1 VLTRLSLPLV
11 RAALRLKSRP
21 QERLA
26 GLAATSFDPPLKVN
40 LLVLQATP
48 FCNIDCSYCYLPD
61 RDSLQR
67 MDPAV
72 MQAAIHSIA
81 DSGMLGDTLRV
92 VWHSGEPLVA
102 GHEFYR
108 RAFACIDQAIAGRC
122 VVQHSFQ
129 TNAMLIDRNWCDLFA
144 EHHARVGVSIDGPE
158 HIHDRHRRTR
168 DGKGT
173 HAKAM
178 RGVAC
183 LLERGLPFHAI
194 AVVTAASLE
203 YADEIFDFFR
213 AAGFQEVGFN
223 IDEREGVHRE
233 SSIGPR
239 EELQVERFLARM
251 LELSTLA
258 RGRPRIRELEEARQA
273 ILRGLPPV
281 KIGGR
286 AYPGNSQVV
295 PFDILSVDHAGN
307 FSTFSPELLGQPAR
321 EHGDF
326 VFGNVLTDPI
336 ASAFS
341 DPRFLAVYAQINAGV
356 ERCRRECDYFELC
369 GGGAPA
375 NKLYE
380 NGSFESAETS
390 YCRSVV
396 IAPIRIALA
405 DLERQFGQEQPQDP
419 FG

>member
-1 VLTRLSLPLV
+1 MLTRLKLPLV
-11 RAALRLKSRP
+11 RAALRLRSP
-21 QERLA
+21 SQARLA
-26 GLAATSFDPPLKVN
+26 ELGASSFDPPLKVS

-61 RDSLQR
+61 RDSPER
-67 MDPAV
+67 MDPAI
-72 MQAAIHSIA
+72 MQAAIHNIA

-92 VWHSGEPLVA
+92 VWHSGEPLAA

-129 TNAMLIDRNWCDLFA
+129 TNAMLIDRHWCDLFA
-144 EHHARVGVSIDGPE
+144 EHHARVGVSIDGPA
-158 HIHDRHRRTR
+158 HIHDRHRLTR

-194 AVVTAASLE
+194 AVVTAACLGH
-203 YADEIFDFFR
+203 ADEIFDFFR
-213 AAGFQEVGFN
+213 VGGFQEVGFN
-223 IDEREGVHRE
+223 IDEREGVHRN

-239 EELQVERFLARM
+239 EEPQVEQFLARM

-258 RGRPRIRELEEARQA
+258 GGRPRIRELEEARQV
-273 ILRGLPPV
+273 LLHGLPPV
-281 KIGGR
+281 RIGGR

-295 PFDILSVDHAGN
+295 PLDILAVDHAGN
-307 FSTFSPELLGQPAR
+307 FSTFSPELLGQPAH
-321 EHGDF
+321 EHGSF
-326 VFGNVLTDPI
+326 VFGNVLTDSI
-336 ASAFS
+336 ASVFS
-341 DPRFLAVYAQINAGV
+341 DPRFLAVYARISAGV

-380 NGSFESAETS
+380 NGSFESTETS

-396 IAPIRIALA
+396 IAPIRTALA
-405 DLERQFGQEQPQDP
+405 DLERQFGQEQGQDP
-419 FG
+419 

>member
-1 VLTRLSLPLV
+1 MV
-11 RAALRLKSRP
+11 RAALRLKSQP
-21 QERLA
+21 PTLGA
-26 GLAATSFDPPLKVN
+26 PLGASSFDPPLKVS

-61 RDSLQR
+61 RDSAQR

-72 MQAAIHSIA
+72 MQAAVHNIA
-81 DSGMLGDTLRV
+81 DSGMLGDSLRV

-108 RAFACIDQAIAGRC
+108 RAFACIDEAVAGRC

-144 EHHARVGVSIDGPE
+144 EHRARVGVSIDGPE

-173 HAKAM
+173 HRKAM
-178 RGVAC
+178 RGVAW

-194 AVVTAASLE
+194 AVVTADSLGH
-203 YADEIFDFFR
+203 ADEIFDFFR
-213 AAGFQEVGFN
+213 TAGFQEVGFN
-223 IDEREGVHRE
+223 IDEREGVHRA
-233 SSIGPR
+233 SSIGRR
-239 EELQVERFLARM
+239 EEPQVERFLARM

-258 RGRPRIRELEEARQA
+258 GGCPRIRELEEARQA

-281 KIGGR
+281 KIGERG
-286 AYPGNSQVV
+286 YPGNSQVL
-295 PFDILSVDHAGN
+295 PLDILAVDHAGN
-307 FSTFSPELLGQPAR
+307 FSTFSPELLGQPAG
-321 EHGDF
+321 EHGSF
-326 VFGNVLTDPI
+326 VFGNVLTDSI
-336 ASAFS
+336 ASVFS
-341 DPRFLAVYAQINAGV
+341 DPRFLAVYAQISAGV

-380 NGSFESAETS
+380 NGSFESAETT

-396 IAPIRIALA
+396 IGPIRTMLA

-419 FG
+419 LD